1 MPLSRRL
8 RRSTLAVLAGGLVG
22 ALAATVAFP
31 AAAQSVEA
39 FYKGKQMTLIASGS
53 VGGGYDLYARH
64 LSRHIVHHIP
74 GAPKLL
80 VRNMVGAAGVVAA
93 NYLYNVAAQDG
104 SVIGQVQR
112 NVAFMP
118 LLGAPTSKK
127 KKKKATPLKFDG
139 QKFFWLGTPQ
149 QELGLMLVAT
159 KTGVKTIDDLK
170 KRELTVSSTGRGAA
184 TSIYPRIMNEVF
196 GTKFRVIEG
205 YKGSQE
211 SLLALEKDEVD
222 AHVSGGSSPNFR
234 NRFEPWVKEGKVI
247 VLLQMGLEKDP
258 AYPNAPL
265 VVDLPMKPEDKQLFE
280 LAFAEQIMGRP
291 FLAPPGVPMDR
302 VKALRA
308 AFDATMKDKAYLG
321 EAAKQ
326 KLEINPV
333 RGERINQLLD
343 SVYSRPKALLD
354 RLRQISK

>member
-1 MPLSRRL
+1 MNISCVPRRL
-8 RRSTLAVLAGGLVG
+8 HTACLAGALIALVQ
-22 ALAATVAFP
+22 P
-31 AAAQSVEA
+31 AAAQSVED
-39 FYKGKQMTLIASGS
+39 FYKGRQMTLIASGS

-64 LSRHIVHHIP
+64 LSRHIVNHIP
-74 GAPKLL
+74 GGPRLL
-80 VRNMVGAAGVVAA
+80 VRNMVGAAGVIAA

-118 LLGAPTSKK
+118 LLGAPASK

-139 QKFFWLGTPQ
+139 
-149 QELGLMLVAT
+149 
-159 KTGVKTIDDLK
+159 
-170 KRELTVSSTGRGAA
+170 RRAA

-211 SLLALEKDEVD
+211 SLLALEKDEVE

-234 NRFEPWVKEGKVI
+234 NRFAPWVKDGKVV

-258 AYPNAPL
+258 AFPDAPL
-265 VVDLPMKPEDKQLFE
+265 VVDLPMKDEDKQLFE
-280 LAFAEQIMGRP
+280 LVFAEQIMGRP
-291 FLAPPGVPMDR
+291 FLAPPRVPADR
-302 VKALRA
+302 VKALRD
-308 AFDATMKDKAYLG
+308 AFDATMKDKAYLA

-354 RLRQISK
+354 RMRRAVQ

>member
-1 MPLSRRL
+1 MNISYVPRRL
-8 RRSTLAVLAGGLVG
+8 HAVCLAGALIALVQ
-22 ALAATVAFP
+22 P
-31 AAAQSVEA
+31 AAAQSLED
-39 FYKGKQMTLIASGS
+39 FYKGRQMTLIASGS

-64 LSRHIVHHIP
+64 LSRHIVNHIP
-74 GAPKLL
+74 GDPRLL
-80 VRNMVGAAGVVAA
+80 VRNMVGAAGVIAA

-104 SVIGQVQR
+104 SIIGQVQR

-118 LLGAPTSKK
+118 LLGAPASK

-139 QKFFWLGTPQ
+139 RKFHWIGTPQ

-159 KTGVKTIDDLK
+159 KTGVRSLDDLK
-170 KRELTVSSTGRGAA
+170 KRELTTSSTGRGAA

-234 NRFEPWVKEGKVI
+234 NRFAPWVKDGKVV

-258 AYPNAPL
+258 AFPNAPL
-265 VVDLPMKPEDKQLFE
+265 VVDLPMKDEDKQLFE
-280 LAFAEQIMGRP
+280 LVFAEQIMGRP
-291 FLAPPGVPMDR
+291 FLAPPKVPTDR
-302 VKALRA
+302 VKALRD
-308 AFDATMKDKAYLG
+308 AFDATMKDKAYLA

-326 KLEINPV
+326 KLVINPV

-343 SVYSRPKALLD
+343 AVYSRPKALLD
-354 RLRQISK
+354 RMRRAVR